1 MLNIAAISQIKNFL
15 KLSADRFNGIVQP
28 EKRGVKTGV
37 NYTYSTSYPICF
49 LGNFKVAL
57 LF

>member
-37 NYTYSTSYPICF
+37 N
-49 LGNFKVAL
+49 
-57 LF
+57 